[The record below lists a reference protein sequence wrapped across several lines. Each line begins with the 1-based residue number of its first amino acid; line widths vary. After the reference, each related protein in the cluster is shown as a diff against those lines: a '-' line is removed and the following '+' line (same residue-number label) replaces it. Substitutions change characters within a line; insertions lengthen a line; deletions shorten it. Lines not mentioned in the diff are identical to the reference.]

1 MQSTWK
7 NAITIILPLIFI
19 WSCEKEEDFSV
30 IETAIPTNI
39 STTNATLNGKIVQIG
54 SSPITEHGFV
64 WSGSSDLNVDT
75 SDKLLLGKV
84 SSAST
89 FSQTVEG
96 LEGGQQYYFAAFYED
111 AGGIKLGE
119 ILDFYTAEPII
130 YNLAP
135 FVAVTGAEISIEGDF
150 FPENES
156 SLSVY
161 FDDKKASIISSS
173 KRKIIVSVP
182 SGLSGNPI
190 KVKVV
195 VGSIEVPSKVDFTL
209 SHFLAKNSFPRVP
222 TAGGNPQFLFGFQ
235 NSYYFKV
242 RYPTPEEFNFGAF
255 WSYDATS
262 DEFSRKADFPV
273 SSEIVPLN
281 NEEKSYIVTGINNT
295 HPSNELWEYDVD
307 NNLWKQLNDSIPLPP
322 RHLFDF
328 SFSLNGK
335 SYIGNGYKIV
345 NRRVESFSD
354 LWMYDHLTQEWS
366 QKNDITINSSNVI
379 IFDGKAYIG
388 PDSDNKFWRYNEQ
401 SDNWVWLADFPVI
414 TDRPN
419 PVDTYD
425 KPYFTFTTTEKLFF
439 GNSVS
444 GEMWSYDLFKDEWV
458 EEPGSIFKNHI
469 RIRTFQTK
477 EDTFVGFG
485 TRILSATGRMTVTE
499 TWKYV
504 PSN

>member
-1 MQSTWK
+1 M
-7 NAITIILPLIFI
+7 
-19 WSCEKEEDFSV
+19 
-30 IETAIPTNI
+30 
-39 STTNATLNGKIVQIG
+39 
-54 SSPITEHGFV
+54 
-64 WSGSSDLNVDT
+64 
-75 SDKLLLGKV
+75 
-84 SSAST
+84 
-89 FSQTVEG
+89 
-96 LEGGQQYYFAAFYED
+96 EGGQQYYFAAFYED
-111 AGGIKLGE
+111 EGGIKLGE

-130 YNLAP
+130 NNLAP
-135 FVAVTGAEISIEGDF
+135 SEAVTGAEISIEGDF

-161 FDDKKASIISSS
+161 FDDKKANIISSS
-173 KRKIIVSVP
+173 KRKVIVSVP

-209 SHFLAKNSFPRVP
+209 SHFLAKNVFPHV
-222 TAGGNPQFLFGFQ
+222 TTVLGNPQFLFGFQ

-242 RYPTPEEFNFGAF
+242 GYYTPEERNIVAF
-255 WSYDATS
+255 WNYYATS

-273 SSEIVPLN
+273 SSQIVPLN

-307 NNLWKQLNDSIPLPP
+307 SNLWKQLNDSIPLPP
-322 RHLFDF
+322 RYLFDF

-335 SYIGNGYKIV
+335 SYIGNGFKIA
-345 NRRVESFSD
+345 NLFPLEFEYFSD

-401 SDNWVWLADFPVI
+401 SDGWVWLADFPAI
-414 TDRPN
+414 LDQGYTF
-419 PVDTYD
+419 D
-425 KPYFTFTTTEKLFF
+425 KPYFTFTTEKIFF

-444 GEMWSYDLFKDEWV
+444 GEMWSYDLFKDEWI
-458 EEPGSIFKNHI
+458 EEPGSIFKNHLE
-469 RIRTFQTK
+469 IRTFQTK
-477 EDTFVGFG
+477 ESTFMGFG
-485 TRILSATGRMTVTE
+485 ARILSATGRSKVME
-499 TWKYV
+499 TWQYV